1 MLPLTGSRGLWVA
14 AWLAG
19 LALALAG
26 TIALV
31 AAVPV
36 LAQEPAPLTQC
47 FDEVDND
54 GDGATDYPAD
64 PGCVLALDDD
74 EIDPPTQCFD
84 GVDNDGDGATDY
96 PADPGCVSALD
107 DDETDLLLPA
117 PQCSDARDNDADAAT
132 DYPADPGCVSALD
145 NDEMDPPLPPSPAC
159 SDASDNDADGRTD
172 YGSDPGCESPS
183 DTSEVD
189 PTPVAAASQPPQG
202 LSPFPVVRL
211 AGRIL
216 RRGVRVRLLTVQAP
230 SGSKI
235 AIGCHGPHASCPYA
249 TTDRLSI
256 GAVVRVRPFERRL
269 SGGTVLR
276 IYVTKK
282 GFVGKYTRFEI
293 RSRRAP
299 KRTDECARWAGARM
313 PCP

>member
-1 MLPLTGSRGLWVA
+1 MSKCCRWTGSRGLWVA

-31 AAVPV
+31 AAAPV
-36 LAQEPAPLTQC
+36 LAQRPAALTQC
-47 FDEVDND
+47 SDE
-54 GDGATDYPAD
+54 
-64 PGCVLALDDD
+64 
-74 EIDPPTQCFD
+74 
-84 GVDNDGDGATDY
+84 VDNDGDGATDY

-107 DDETDLLLPA
+107 DDEIDPLPPA
-117 PQCSDARDNDADAAT
+117 PQCSDA
-132 DYPADPGCVSALD
+132 
-145 NDEMDPPLPPSPAC
+145 M
-159 SDASDNDADGRTD
+159 DNDADGRVD

-183 DTSEVD
+183 DGSEVD
-189 PTPVAAASQPPQG
+189 PPAAAAATQPPKV

-211 AGRIL
+211 AGKIL

-235 AIGCHGPHASCPYA
+235 AIACHGPHASCPYA
-249 TTDRLSI
+249 MTNRLSTGTVI
-256 GAVVRVRPFERRL
+256 RVRPFERRL
-269 SGGTVLR
+269 TGGTVLR
-276 IYVTKK
+276 IYITKK

-293 RSRRAP
+293 RNRRAP
-299 KRTDECARWAGARM
+299 KRTDECARRAGARM

>member
-1 MLPLTGSRGLWVA
+1 MSKCCRLTGSRGLRVA

-19 LALALAG
+19 LTLALAG

-31 AAVPV
+31 AAAPV
-36 LAQEPAPLTQC
+36 LAQVPAPLTQC

-64 PGCVLALDDD
+64 PGCVLALD
-74 EIDPPTQCFD
+74 
-84 GVDNDGDGATDY
+84 N
-96 PADPGCVSALD
+96 
-107 DDETDLLLPA
+107 DETAPLLP
-117 PQCSDARDNDADAAT
+117 
-132 DYPADPGCVSALD
+132 
-145 NDEMDPPLPPSPAC
+145 
-159 SDASDNDADGRTD
+159 
-172 YGSDPGCESPS
+172 
-183 DTSEVD
+183 
-189 PTPVAAASQPPQG
+189 AASQPPKV

-216 RRGVRVRLLTVQAP
+216 RHGVSVRLLTVQAP

-235 AIGCHGPHASCPYA
+235 AIGCHGPDASCPYA
-249 TTDRLSI
+249 TTNRLST
-256 GAVVRVRPFERRL
+256 GAVIRVRPFERRL

-276 IYVTKK
+276 IYITKK

>member
-1 MLPLTGSRGLWVA
+1 
-14 AWLAG
+14 
-19 LALALAG
+19 LALAG

-47 FDEVDND
+47 FDGVDND

-74 EIDPPTQCFD
+74 EFDSLTQCFD

-96 PADPGCVSALD
+96 LADPGCVLALD

-117 PQCSDARDNDADAAT
+117 
-132 DYPADPGCVSALD
+132 
-145 NDEMDPPLPPSPAC
+145 
-159 SDASDNDADGRTD
+159 
-172 YGSDPGCESPS
+172 
-183 DTSEVD
+183 
-189 PTPVAAASQPPQG
+189 ASQPPKV

-216 RRGVRVRLLTVQAP
+216 RHGVSVRLLTVQAP

-235 AIGCHGPHASCPYA
+235 TIGCHGPHASCPYA
-249 TTDRLSI
+249 TTNRLSI

-276 IYVTKK
+276 IYVTKV

-313 PCP
+313 SCPY